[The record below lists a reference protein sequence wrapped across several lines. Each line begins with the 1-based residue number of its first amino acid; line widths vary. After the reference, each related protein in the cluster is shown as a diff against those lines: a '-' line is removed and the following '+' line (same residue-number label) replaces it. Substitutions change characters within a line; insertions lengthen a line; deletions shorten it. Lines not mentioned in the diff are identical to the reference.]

1 MASRF
6 LDISAPVAR
15 ALNTNA
21 LIVAIE
27 TGFFMRLPY
36 PKNRDALAECE
47 QAFARRACVPCC
59 IGVVDGRLKAGLTKD
74 DMDRLC
80 QAGGSCARGDLPGLA
95 ASGGTSGAGAGA
107 TMAIARMAGIEPVMA
122 PGLSDSLTDLES
134 LCSSARLVFCGRVP
148 PDTALLYASR
158 SVAILGQADEDAV
171 AEAYLLQRELEMS
184 ESTVVPCGETLG
196 ELADRSCAAAMALK
210 KKSDYTR

>member
-36 PKNRDALAECE
+36 P
-47 QAFARRACVPCC
+47 
-59 IGVVDGRLKAGLTKD
+59 
-74 DMDRLC
+74 DRLC
-80 QAGGSCARGDLPGLA
+80 QAGGSCARGDLPALA
-95 ASGGTSGAGAGA
+95 ADHGTSGAGAGA
-107 TMAIARMAGIEPVMA
+107 AMAIARMAGIEPVMA
-122 PGLSDSLTDLES
+122 PGLTDSLADLEA
-134 LCSSARLVFCGRVP
+134 LCSTARLVFCGRVP
-148 PDTALLYASR
+148 PDTALLYSSR
-158 SVAILGQADEDAV
+158 SVAILRQTDEDAV

>member
-47 QAFARRACVPCC
+47 QAFSRRSCVPCC
-59 IGVVDGRLKAGLTKD
+59 IGVVDGRLKAGLNKE
-74 DMDRLC
+74 DMERLC
-80 QAGGSCARGDLPGLA
+80 QAGGSCTRGDLPSLA
-95 ASGGTSGAGAGA
+95 ADHGTSGAGAGA

-122 PGLSDSLTDLES
+122 PGLSDSLADLDA
-134 LCSSARLVFCGRVP
+134 LGTAARLVFCGKVSS
-148 PDTALLYASR
+148 DKTLLYSSR
-158 SVAILGQADEDAV
+158 GVPVLRQETSQVSN
-171 AEAYLLQRELEMS
+171 AYLVQRDLELS
-184 ESTVVPCGETLG
+184 ESAVVPCGETLG
-196 ELADRSCAAAMALK
+196 DLADRSSAVAIDLK
-210 KKSDYTR
+210 KKTSFL

>member
-59 IGVVDGRLKAGLTKD
+59 IGVVDGRLKAGLTRE

-80 QAGGSCARGDLPGLA
+80 QAGGSCARGDLPALA
-95 ASGGTSGAGAGA
+95 ADHGHMTFRQA
-107 TMAIARMAGIEPVMA
+107 AGIAQRANARRLWLTHYSQMIKEPA
-122 PGLSDSLTDLES
+122 EYIEN
-134 LCSSARLVFCGRVP
+134 ARAAFP
-148 PDTALLYASR
+148 
-158 SVAILGQADEDAV
+158 DAV
-171 AEAYLLQRELEMS
+171 
-184 ESTVVPCGETLG
+184 CGEDGL
-196 ELADRSCAAAMALK
+196 RIALRF
-210 KKSDYTR
+210 DEE

>member
-36 PKNRDALAECE
+36 PKNRDALTECE

-59 IGVVDGRLKAGLTKD
+59 IAVVDGRLKAGLGKE
-74 DMDRLC
+74 DMERLC
-80 QAGGSCARGDLPGLA
+80 QAGGSCTRGELPALA
-95 ASGGTSGAGAGA
+95 AGRGTSGAGAGA
-107 TMAIARMAGIEPVMA
+107 TMSIARMAGIEPVMA
-122 PGLSDSLTDLES
+122 PGLTDSLADLEA
-134 LCSSARLVFCGRVP
+134 LCSSARLVFSGRVP
-148 PDTALLYASR
+148 PDTALLYSSR
-158 SVAILGQADEDAV
+158 SVAVLRETDEDAV

-184 ESTVVPCGETLG
+184 ECTVVPCGETLG

-210 KKSDYTR
+210 KKSDYSR

>member
-36 PKNRDALAECE
+36 PKNRDALLECE
-47 QAFARRACVPCC
+47 QAFSRRSCVPCC
-59 IGVVDGRLKAGLTKD
+59 VGVVDGRLKAGLTKE
-74 DMDRLC
+74 DMERLC
-80 QAGGSCARGDLPGLA
+80 QAGGSCARGELPSLA
-95 ASGGTSGAGAGA
+95 ASGGTSGTGAGA

-122 PGLSDSLTDLES
+122 PGLTDSLADLEA

-148 PDTALLYASR
+148 ADTALLYSSR
-158 SVAILGQADEDAV
+158 SVAILRQADEDGI

-184 ESTVVPCGETLG
+184 ESAVVPCGETLG

-210 KKSDYTR
+210 KKSDYSR

>member
-47 QAFARRACVPCC
+47 QAFSRRSCVPCC
-59 IGVVDGRLKAGLTKD
+59 IGVVDGRLKAGLNKE

-80 QAGGSCARGDLPGLA
+80 QAGGSCARGDLPSLA
-95 ASGGTSGAGAGA
+95 ASGGTSGTGAGA
-107 TMAIARMAGIEPVMA
+107 TMAVARMAGIEPVMA
-122 PGLSDSLTDLES
+122 PVTARPMLPALPVTEEPEPQIVVHSPPLPPLPHSRQYS
-134 LCSSARLVFCGRVP
+134 CCWSSA
-148 PDTALLYASR
+148 LLLPSAR
-158 SVAILGQADEDAV
+158 PLD
-171 AEAYLLQRELEMS
+171 MP
-184 ESTVVPCGETLG
+184 STLT
-196 ELADRSCAAAMALK
+196 
-210 KKSDYTR
+210 T